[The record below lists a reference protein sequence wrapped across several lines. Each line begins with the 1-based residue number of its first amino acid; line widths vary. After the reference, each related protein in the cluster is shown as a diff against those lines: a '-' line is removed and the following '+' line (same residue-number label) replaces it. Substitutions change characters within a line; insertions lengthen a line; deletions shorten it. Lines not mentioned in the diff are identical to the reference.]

1 MFDLSELVGTDK
13 AVEFVDDV
21 KSVKRIEGNM
31 MEYHRSI
38 READVVKFRR
48 AVVRNTTLLC
58 ELDKHLKR
66 HRRSQ

>member
-13 AVEFVDDV
+13 AVEFADDV
-21 KSVKRIEGNM
+21 KNVKRMEGSM
-31 MEYHRSI
+31 MECHNIS
-38 READVVKFRR
+38 EADVVKFRR